1 MTDARFEE
9 MSRILAELGRKH
21 GESHPSWTLQGMLHE
36 GTLDGELPAKL
47 MKALEGTGITAEELR
62 DYARLEDE
70 KCEKL
75 QLEHAGNDE
84 AEDFDPYPCDGMGY

>member
-9 MSRILAELGRKH
+9 MSRVLAELGRKH

-47 MKALEGTGITAEELR
+47 MKALEETFIWGDLMAKDDREMNFRLGQRDVVLYLR
-62 DYARLEDE
+62 EMANLG
-70 KCEKL
+70 
-75 QLEHAGNDE
+75 AGN
-84 AEDFDPYPCDGMGY
+84 G